1 MCCRKEI
8 GKYLYVLIPEDK
20 QLEDNVPF
28 WKGRIPAIKED
39 VRAIVQNSQECTIK
53 NMNEMIMGLK
63 DDMNR
68 LEQRI
73 TERLEERITSRL
85 EERFLLLEQRI
96 TNRESSS

>member
-1 MCCRKEI
+1 MRCRKEI

-20 QLEDNVPF
+20 QLDYNVPL

-39 VRAIVQNSQECTIK
+39 VKAIVRDSQECTIK
-53 NMNEMIMGLK
+53 NMNEAIMRLK

-73 TERLEERITSRL
+73 TEKLEERITSRL
-85 EERFLLLEQRI
+85 EERFMLLEQRI
-96 TNRESSS
+96 TDRERSS